1 MNTGLRITAFAAA
14 LAATFGTA
22 YGVGR
27 GVGPIDEPAKAEHGG
42 HAEAAPRG
50 EGAADGHGESAADG
64 HGGHGEGAGSGHGAG
79 HGEGAANA
87 SAAGGLQVSE
97 GGYTLAL
104 DTPTPALGTSVLK
117 FSIKDAAGRKV
128 TAFTT
133 EHGKELHFIVASR
146 DLTVFRHL
154 HPVKAADGTW
164 SVAADL
170 PAAGAYKAFAD
181 FKPAGKNAKGVT
193 LGVDLAV
200 PGAYTPKPMPPV
212 APTAD
217 VDGYQVRLGGTLDP
231 GKAGELRLTV
241 TKAGKPVT
249 DLEPYL
255 GAYGHLVALREGDL
269 AYLHVHPNEGGPG
282 PDVSFTAT
290 APSSGTYRLFLDFQ
304 HEGKVRTAAFTVR
317 AGGAAGGAGQAPAA
331 PAAAPAPADDASHG
345 AGAHSHG

>member
-1 MNTGLRITAFAAA
+1 MNTGVKITAFAAA

-22 YGVGR
+22 YGVGK
-27 GVGPIDEPAKAEHGG
+27 GVGPIGDAARPSHGEHAAAEPEKQEPGGGG
-42 HAEAAPRG
+42 HAGHE
-50 EGAADGHGESAADG
+50 EGAAAGTASAP
-64 HGGHGEGAGSGHGAG
+64 
-79 HGEGAANA
+79 
-87 SAAGGLQVSE
+87 AAGGLQVSE

-104 DTPTPALGTSVLK
+104 DTPAPAVGTSTLK
-117 FSIKDAAGRKV
+117 FSIKDANGRKV

-146 DLTVFRHL
+146 DLNVFRHL
-154 HPVKAADGTW
+154 HPVKGADGTW
-164 SVAADL
+164 TVRADL
-170 PAAGAYKAFAD
+170 PAAGGYKAFAD
-181 FKPAGKNAKGVT
+181 FKPAVKGAKGVT
-193 LGVDLAV
+193 LGADLSV
-200 PGAYTPKPMPPV
+200 PGAYAPRPMPPV

-217 VDGYQVRLGGTLDP
+217 VDGYQVRLAGTLDP

-249 DLEPYL
+249 NLQPYL
-255 GAYGHLVALREGDL
+255 GAYGHLVALRDGDL

-317 AGGAAGGAGQAPAA
+317 TGTTAQPPASTPAATASSPSSATHDAGG
-331 PAAAPAPADDASHG
+331 
-345 AGAHSHG
+345 HSHG

>member
-1 MNTGLRITAFAAA
+1 MNTGVKITAFAAA

-22 YGVGR
+22 YGVGK
-27 GVGPIDEPAKAEHGG
+27 GVGPFEEPKKAEHSGHAEAAPKGKGGDGHADQAGHGG
-42 HAEAAPRG
+42 HAEANAP
-50 EGAADGHGESAADG
+50 
-64 HGGHGEGAGSGHGAG
+64 
-79 HGEGAANA
+79 
-87 SAAGGLQVSE
+87 AAGGLQVSD

-104 DTPTPALGTSVLK
+104 ETPTPALGRSTLK
-117 FSIKDAAGRKV
+117 FSIKDTAGRKV

-154 HPVKAADGTW
+154 HPEKAPDGTW
-164 SVAADL
+164 TVDADL

-181 FKPAGKNAKGVT
+181 FKPAVKGAKGIT

-200 PGAYTPKPMPPV
+200 PGAYAPKPMPPV
-212 APTAD
+212 SPTAE

-241 TKAGKPVT
+241 TKAGRPVT

-317 AGGAAGGAGQAPAA
+317 AGGGAPTAA
-331 PAAAPAPADDASHG
+331 PAEAPSHDAG
-345 AGAHSHG
+345 GHSHG

>member
-1 MNTGLRITAFAAA
+1 MNTGVKITAFAAA

-22 YGVGR
+22 YGVGK
-27 GVGPIDEPAKAEHGG
+27 GVGPVEEPKKAEHGEHAAAKPEPSASASASADASAGG
-42 HAEAAPRG
+42 HAGHEEATAPAARG
-50 EGAADGHGESAADG
+50 AELP
-64 HGGHGEGAGSGHGAG
+64 
-79 HGEGAANA
+79 
-87 SAAGGLQVSE
+87 GGLQVSD

-104 DTPTPALGTSVLK
+104 ATPNPPVGRSTLTFA
-117 FSIKDAAGRKV
+117 IQDAAGKKV

-154 HPVKAADGTW
+154 HPEKAADGTW
-164 SVAADL
+164 TVEADL
-170 PAAGAYKAFAD
+170 PAAGGYKAFAD
-181 FKPAGKNAKGVT
+181 FKPAAKGAKALT

-200 PGAYTPKPMPPV
+200 PGASTPRPLPAV

-255 GAYGHLVALREGDL
+255 GAYGHLVALRQGDL

-290 APSSGTYRLFLDFQ
+290 APSTGTYRLFLDFQ
-304 HEGKVRTAAFTVR
+304 HGGKVHTAAFTVK
-317 AGGAAGGAGQAPAA
+317 AGTPGT
-331 PAAAPAPADDASHG
+331 APAPATTSSEAAEHDAGGH
-345 AGAHSHG
+345 AHS

>member
-1 MNTGLRITAFAAA
+1 MNTGVKITAFAAA

-22 YGVGR
+22 YGVGK
-27 GVGPIDEPAKAEHGG
+27 GIGPLDEPKKAEHGG
-42 HAEAAPRG
+42 HAEAAPKG
-50 EGAADGHGESAADG
+50 EGAADGH
-64 HGGHGEGAGSGHGAG
+64 AG
-79 HGEGAANA
+79 HAEGAASA
-87 SAAGGLQVSE
+87 PAAGGLQVSE

-104 DTPTPALGTSVLK
+104 DTPTPAPGKSTLK
-117 FSIKDAAGRKV
+117 FSIKDAAGKKV

-154 HPVKAADGTW
+154 HPVKGADGTW

-181 FKPAGKNAKGVT
+181 FKPAVKGAKGVT
-193 LGVDLAV
+193 LGADLSV
-200 PGAYTPKPMPPV
+200 PGAYAPKPMPPV

-217 VDGYQVRLGGTLDP
+217 VDGYQVRLGGALDP

-255 GAYGHLVALREGDL
+255 GAYGHLVALRDGDL

-317 AGGAAGGAGQAPAA
+317 AGAAGGAAPATSS
-331 PAAAPAPADDASHG
+331 APAPVDEASHD
-345 AGAHSHG
+345 AGGHSHG